1 MKIAITGSTGLIGS
15 ALGSA
20 LRSNGDEVVPVVRR
34 PVAEGENAVRWDPA
48 AGTIDAGALEGV
60 DAVVHLAGAGIGD
73 KRWNDAYRREILD
86 SRVRGTD
93 LIARTIASLDRKP
106 TVMVSGSAIGI
117 YGDTG
122 DAEVDETAPATTD
135 FLASVCSQWEAAAA
149 PAVEAGIRVPYLRT
163 GVVLAPEGGA
173 LAKMLPL
180 FRLGVGG
187 RMGSGRQW
195 WSWISLDD
203 EISAIR
209 FLLDNEISG
218 PVNAT
223 APVAATNAEITKSLG
238 RALHRPTFLPV
249 PAFGPKLLLG
259 ADLADSLL
267 FTSQRVVPAVLEA
280 HGFQF
285 AHRTI
290 DDAFA
295 AMFATP
301 TAA

>member
-15 ALGSA
+15 ALA
-20 LRSNGDEVVPVVRR
+20 TTLRSNGDEVVPVVRR
-34 PVAEGENAVRWDPA
+34 PVAPGESAVRWDPA
-48 AGTIDAGALEGV
+48 AGTIDAPALEGI

-73 KRWNDAYRREILD
+73 KRWSDAYRREILD

-122 DAEVDETAPATTD
+122 DAEVDETAPEATD
-135 FLASVCSQWEAAAA
+135 FLASVCTQWEAAAA
-149 PAVEAGIRVPYLRT
+149 PAIEAGIRVPLLRT
-163 GVVLAPEGGA
+163 GVVLSPGGGA

-209 FLLDNEISG
+209 FLLDNQISG

-223 APVAATNAEITKSLG
+223 APVAATNADITKSLG
-238 RALHRPTFLPV
+238 RALHRPTCLPV
-249 PAFGPKLLLG
+249 PSFGPKLLLG
-259 ADLADSLL
+259 GDLADALL
-267 FTSQRVVPAVLEA
+267 FTSQRVVPKVLSD
-280 HGFQF
+280 HGFEF

-290 DDAFA
+290 DDAFD
-295 AMFATP
+295 AMFATS